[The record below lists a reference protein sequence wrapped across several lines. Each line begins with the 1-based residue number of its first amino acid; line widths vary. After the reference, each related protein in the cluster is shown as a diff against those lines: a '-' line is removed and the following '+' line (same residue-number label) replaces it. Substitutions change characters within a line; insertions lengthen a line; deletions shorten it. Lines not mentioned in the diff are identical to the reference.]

1 MSARETVT
9 GIAPAHW
16 AAFFI
21 NGDAEGMNADD
32 IAQAE
37 GFADWLGAWPVS
49 CGDSE
54 FFAWTHDAN
63 RLGVGGA
70 TCVEYVG
77 LIERA
82 TA

>member
-21 NGDAEGMNADD
+21 NGDGEGMDAND

-49 CGDSE
+49 CGESE

-63 RLGVGGA
+63 RLGVGGT

-82 TA
+82 TI